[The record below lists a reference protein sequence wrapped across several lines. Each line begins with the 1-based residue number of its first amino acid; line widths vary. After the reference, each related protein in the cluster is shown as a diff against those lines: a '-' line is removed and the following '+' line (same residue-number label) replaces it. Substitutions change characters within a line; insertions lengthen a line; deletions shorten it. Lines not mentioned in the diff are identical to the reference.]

1 MKICVL
7 VGSLML
13 AVAVFHPPL
22 WGAVQLDDG
31 RVQTARVVETPKEFD
46 DAIKR
51 LESNPNILSLQAAF
65 QSLARVYPQR
75 VRLENYGTSKEG
87 RSLFRLR
94 VLPWDV
100 DLECAK
106 AGQPTVLVVAGLQSA
121 AAPGPLLRWVAM
133 LAMET
138 ERSQGPELIFY
149 PMPDP
154 DRWAQGRDPIV
165 EPSTVCL
172 ARNFPD
178 GWSPWLEGFGNPGS
192 LPLSEPETRSLA
204 KSMAALP
211 EAVALILLG
220 TEDDMSQGKPA
231 AGTLGRYARESLG
244 LLIAEPSG
252 THAKDW
258 TETLRWVDSQRPR
271 IQVQAIASKRLSKDL
286 WMVDLAVSN
295 SGQQSAGKR
304 SRGVEIQVT
313 GASCLKVA
321 WAPEQVQDFTQLEN
335 SILPVLPRPGG
346 HARIRLVLRVTDAQ
360 AIAVH
365 LNSPG
370 LHAEWIP
377 LVLGVAG
384 EAVAE
389 VR

>member
-1 MKICVL
+1 MNIRVL
-7 VGSLML
+7 VGSLAL
-13 AVAVFHPPL
+13 TVALFHPPL
-22 WGAVQLDDG
+22 WGAAQLDDG
-31 RVQTARVVETPKEFD
+31 SVKTGRVDETTREVD

-51 LESNPNILSLQAAF
+51 LDSNSNILSLQAAF
-65 QSLARVYPQR
+65 QSLARAYPHR
-75 VRLENYGTSKEG
+75 VRLENYGTSKQG

-94 VLPWDV
+94 VLPWDA
-100 DLECAK
+100 DLDCAK
-106 AGQPTVLVVAGLQSA
+106 AGQPAVVVVAGLQSA
-121 AAPGPLLRWVAM
+121 AAPARLLRWVAM

-138 ERSQGPELIFY
+138 ETSQGPELIFY

-154 DRWAQGRDPIV
+154 DRWAQGCNPIV
-165 EPSTVCL
+165 VPSTVCL

-204 KSMAALP
+204 SSMASLP

-220 TEDDMSQGKPA
+220 TEDKMSGDKPG
-231 AGTLGRYARESLG
+231 AGTLGRYASESLG

-252 THAKDW
+252 TNVKDW
-258 TETLRWVDSQRPR
+258 TEILCWVDSQRPR
-271 IQVQAIASKRLSKDL
+271 IQVQTIASKRLSKDL

-295 SGQQSAGKR
+295 SGQQSAGKS

-321 WAPEQVQDFTQLEN
+321 WAPDPVQDFMQIEN
-335 SILPVLPRPGG
+335 SILPELPRSGG
-346 HARIRLVLRVTDAQ
+346 PARMRLVLRVTDSQ

-365 LNSPG
+365 LNSPS
-370 LHAEWIP
+370 LQAEWIP
-377 LVLGVAG
+377 LVLGEAG
-384 EAVAE
+384 EG